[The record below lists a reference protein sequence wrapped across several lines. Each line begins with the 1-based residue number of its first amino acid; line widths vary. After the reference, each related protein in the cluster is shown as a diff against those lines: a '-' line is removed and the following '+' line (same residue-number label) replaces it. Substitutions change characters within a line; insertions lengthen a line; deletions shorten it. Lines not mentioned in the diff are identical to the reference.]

1 MGKPTGF
8 MEYKREVSVAED
20 PKKRI
25 QHFNE
30 FHEHLPKEKQ
40 RLQGARCMECGAPF
54 CQSGMMICGMASG
67 CPLHNLVP
75 EWNDLVYTGNWQQAY
90 NRLKKTN
97 NFPEFTSRVCPALC
111 EAACTCGLNGDP
123 GSTKENEYAI
133 IENAYR
139 SLRTGSSGS
148 AEPERTSGNSIRAFR
163 SCGRTVDVRHPQHE
177 TGKADH

>member
-40 RLQGARCMECGAPF
+40 RLQGARCMECGVPF

-111 EAACTCGLNGDP
+111 EAARRTNMQLLKTP
-123 GSTKENEYAI
+123 TARVMRQPSPLWYAP
-133 IENAYR
+133 AKR
-139 SLRTGSSGS
+139 
-148 AEPERTSGNSIRAFR
+148 
-163 SCGRTVDVRHPQHE
+163 
-177 TGKADH
+177 